1 MELSKKTITIIIT
14 ILIVVLIV
22 LSAWVRNLSNQPVEL
37 IPTNTPTP
45 TSYNYL
51 DPTSKS
57 QVYNAP
63 AQDIRY
69 AESVKRIYEEEK
81 PFHDQEGAVGAL
93 LPLLPHQGTY
103 FSMRYE
109 INRATFIVTIDK
121 NNEGKGNQEFAD
133 FLKSHGVADKS
144 WIRNLEMSTQ

>member
-14 ILIVVLIV
+14 ILIIILII
-22 LSAWVRNLSNQPVEL
+22 LSVWVRNLSNRPAEQ
-37 IPTNTPTP
+37 IPTSAPTP

-69 AESVKRIYEEEK
+69 AESARRIYEEEK

-93 LPLLPHQGTY
+93 LPLLPQQGTY

-109 INRATFIVTIDK
+109 INRATFVVTIDK
-121 NNEGKGNQEFAD
+121 KNTEKGNQEFTE
-133 FLKSHGVADKS
+133 FLKSHGVSDKN
-144 WIRNLEMSTQ
+144 WIRNLEISTN